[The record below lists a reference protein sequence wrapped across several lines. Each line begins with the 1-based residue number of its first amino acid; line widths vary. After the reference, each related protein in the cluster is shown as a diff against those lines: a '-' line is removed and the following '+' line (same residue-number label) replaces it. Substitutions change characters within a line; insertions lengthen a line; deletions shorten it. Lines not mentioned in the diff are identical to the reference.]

1 MLSNHPSFKHVQSRG
16 VLRETEEWF
25 WSVTND
31 APVLIWVSQGE
42 RETGSWTSFYPI
54 SLHVSSKLTY
64 RPPGSFGASESAWRS

>member
-25 WSVTND
+25 WSVAND

-42 RETGSWTSFYPI
+42 WEKGQGGVFTLF
-54 SLHVSSKLTY
+54 V
-64 RPPGSFGASESAWRS
+64 

>member
-25 WSVTND
+25 WSVAND

-42 RETGSWTSFYPI
+42 RERGSRRSFYLI
-54 SLHVSSKLTY
+54 CLHVSSNRTH
-64 RPPGSFGASESAWRS
+64 RPPGNLGA